1 MFDAVDFTGEMGG
14 LLALA
19 FAMGAAATWVFAQ
32 RTIIKMANDR
42 ADEREKA
49 HASDR
54 EELKEQHAAD
64 RAELKAEIADLRGRV
79 RELDDLRFQMAR
91 EK

>member
-14 LLALA
+14 LLAVA
-19 FAMGAAATWVFAQ
+19 FAMGCSMTWFFTQ
-32 RTIIKMANDR
+32 NTIIKMANDR

-49 HASDR
+49 HAED
-54 EELKEQHAAD
+54 K
-64 RAELKAEIADLRGRV
+64 AELKAEIADLRGRV
-79 RELDDLRFQMAR
+79 RELDDLRFEMAR